1 MSRLNI
7 ANSIQCLTAS
17 RVSKS
22 LGLPVFETRPLFFFT
37 DNKAAEVLTEFES
50 HTKIFLMTTGH
61 FQRFLGQPKTSILI
75 QTMICSLP

>member
-50 HTKIFLMTTGH
+50 HTKIFLMTTRDISSDFWGNQKPL
-61 FQRFLGQPKTSILI
+61 F
-75 QTMICSLP
+75 